1 MCEGAPRQY
10 ASNIRPNLTDTSGF
24 SISAL
29 RSQILRNISIRLQVN
44 VLMFKKILLTSTIRN
59 ILSRVRRRCMLTLGF
74 EGLYAE
80 NKVHLIGDDAVQL
93 PEKPKQ
99 SMTKVL
105 ILKSSS
111 E

>member
-1 MCEGAPRQY
+1 
-10 ASNIRPNLTDTSGF
+10 
-24 SISAL
+24 
-29 RSQILRNISIRLQVN
+29 
-44 VLMFKKILLTSTIRN
+44 
-59 ILSRVRRRCMLTLGF
+59 MLTLGL